1 MSTVSSVGNAAYA
14 LYQVTARANGT
25 LPEKAEQQRQRSEQ
39 VTTELLQARIHQT
52 QVAAEILQAGGL
64 GSRVNTYA

>member
-14 LYQVTARANGT
+14 LYQATTQANGNVS
-25 LPEKAEQQRQRSEQ
+25 EKAQQQRQRNEQ
-39 VTTELLQARIHQT
+39 VTTELLQARIRQT
-52 QVAAEILQAGGL
+52 QIAAEIQQMGSL